1 MHFDEIGLFYRELY
15 NEIMNITVVTQVL
28 WYDKNT
34 VIINIGSRTIFI
46 WASQKSVIAL
56 ILLSFCLMVKKNHAT
71 FSTHHNYTQLKP
83 IINRSLAPS
92 NPHPSTQTTL
102 HPCFK
107 QFYFYLF
114 LLWVLIMS
122 TLFSY
127 WSPQLHWFWFF
138 NTQLKTTPNTL
149 N

>member
-127 WSPQLHWFWFF
+127 WSP
-138 NTQLKTTPNTL
+138 
-149 N
+149 